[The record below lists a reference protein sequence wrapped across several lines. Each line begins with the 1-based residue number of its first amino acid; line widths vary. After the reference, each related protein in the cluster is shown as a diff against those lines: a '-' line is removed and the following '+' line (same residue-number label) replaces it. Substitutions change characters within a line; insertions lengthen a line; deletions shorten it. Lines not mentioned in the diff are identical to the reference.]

1 MASYKA
7 PDTLNQLMAVCHD
20 AEELYGYAADRVD
33 GSDLRPL
40 LYAAAGLHR
49 EIGDALQPYV
59 NGAGGSFTAAGT
71 LARKF
76 RRLRGGL
83 RATFAADPEAAL
95 LPELQD
101 AEEAVL
107 QACEGALAA
116 PIDPAARALVTRRL
130 ELLKATQDRITEIAQ
145 RTVH

>member
-1 MASYKA
+1 
-7 PDTLNQLMAVCHD
+7 
-20 AEELYGYAADRVD
+20 
-33 GSDLRPL
+33 
-40 LYAAAGLHR
+40 
-49 EIGDALQPYV
+49 
-59 NGAGGSFTAAGT
+59 
-71 LARKF
+71 
-76 RRLRGGL
+76 
-83 RATFAADPEAAL
+83 
-95 LPELQD
+95 LQD